1 MAEIKFEN
9 VSKSFG
15 KTTVIENMNLTLPDG
30 KFTVLLGPSGCGKTT
45 LLRMIAGIGP
55 ESSGTVYMN
64 GKDLKNVPPG
74 ERDIAMVF
82 QSYAL
87 YPTMSVRE
95 NIEFCLKNNKIP
107 KAERKKRVE
116 AVAKRVDL
124 TDYLDRKPSQL
135 SGGQR
140 QRVALA
146 RAMVKEPQVFLMDEP
161 LSNLDAKL
169 RASMRSELI
178 QLHNKLKTTFIYV
191 THDQIESMAMAD
203 YIVLL
208 NHGKIMQQDTP
219 EEIYN
224 NPANVFTAQFIGTP
238 ATNILPL
245 HNGCYGFRPEKAYFI
260 SKDAANFE
268 QYWKKGT
275 ILTREMLGSE
285 GYLMVSPAMIL
296 MLIFVF
302 YPLVNLVYLSFF
314 NYNLIGT
321 KEFVGLKNYKILFFI
336 KTDFIQALRN
346 TGVYTLTVVIFS
358 LLLAIL
364 LALWLEKDNWI
375 NRFLQKSM
383 FTPYLISMVSCA
395 YIWSWMYDSDSGVF
409 NALLNALK
417 LSPLRWLNDSD
428 MAIFCVAAVA
438 VWKSLGYYLIIVL
451 ASIKTVPRDIL
462 EAAELDR
469 TPPLRKFIKITLP
482 MISPQLFFLL
492 ITITISSFKVFDVV
506 RVMTNG
512 GPGNSTDVLVT
523 YIYRYAFQMNA
534 KVGYAS
540 AAGTVLLIIMMILTY
555 LYFKVLNKRIYYQ

>member
-1 MAEIKFEN
+1 
-9 VSKSFG
+9 
-15 KTTVIENMNLTLPDG
+15 MN
-30 KFTVLLGPSGCGKTT
+30 
-45 LLRMIAGIGP
+45 
-55 ESSGTVYMN
+55 
-64 GKDLKNVPPG
+64 
-74 ERDIAMVF
+74 
-82 QSYAL
+82 
-87 YPTMSVRE
+87 
-95 NIEFCLKNNKIP
+95 KNNYD
-107 KAERKKRVE
+107 KKRS
-116 AVAKRVDL
+116 L
-124 TDYLDRKPSQL
+124 T
-135 SGGQR
+135 
-140 QRVALA
+140 
-146 RAMVKEPQVFLMDEP
+146 
-161 LSNLDAKL
+161 
-169 RASMRSELI
+169 
-178 QLHNKLKTTFIYV
+178 
-191 THDQIESMAMAD
+191 
-203 YIVLL
+203 
-208 NHGKIMQQDTP
+208 
-219 EEIYN
+219 
-224 NPANVFTAQFIGTP
+224 
-238 ATNILPL
+238 
-245 HNGCYGFRPEKAYFI
+245 
-260 SKDAANFE
+260 
-268 QYWKKGT
+268 
-275 ILTREMLGSE
+275 

-438 VWKSLGYYLIIVL
+438 VWKSLGYSLIIVL

>member
-1 MAEIKFEN
+1 
-9 VSKSFG
+9 
-15 KTTVIENMNLTLPDG
+15 MN
-30 KFTVLLGPSGCGKTT
+30 
-45 LLRMIAGIGP
+45 
-55 ESSGTVYMN
+55 
-64 GKDLKNVPPG
+64 
-74 ERDIAMVF
+74 
-82 QSYAL
+82 
-87 YPTMSVRE
+87 
-95 NIEFCLKNNKIP
+95 KNNYD
-107 KAERKKRVE
+107 KKRS
-116 AVAKRVDL
+116 L
-124 TDYLDRKPSQL
+124 T
-135 SGGQR
+135 
-140 QRVALA
+140 
-146 RAMVKEPQVFLMDEP
+146 
-161 LSNLDAKL
+161 
-169 RASMRSELI
+169 
-178 QLHNKLKTTFIYV
+178 
-191 THDQIESMAMAD
+191 
-203 YIVLL
+203 
-208 NHGKIMQQDTP
+208 
-219 EEIYN
+219 
-224 NPANVFTAQFIGTP
+224 
-238 ATNILPL
+238 
-245 HNGCYGFRPEKAYFI
+245 
-260 SKDAANFE
+260 
-268 QYWKKGT
+268 
-275 ILTREMLGSE
+275 

-314 NYNLIGT
+314 NYNLICT

-438 VWKSLGYYLIIVL
+438 AWKSLGYYLIIVL

>member
-74 ERDIAMVF
+74 ARDIAMVF

-116 AVAKRVDL
+116 AVAERVDL

-178 QLHNKLKTTFIYV
+178 QLHNKLKTTFIY
-191 THDQIESMAMAD
+191 
-203 YIVLL
+203 
-208 NHGKIMQQDTP
+208 
-219 EEIYN
+219 
-224 NPANVFTAQFIGTP
+224 GTP

-285 GYLMVSPAMIL
+285 VHYQIQTGNHTVMMKSTD
-296 MLIFVF
+296 
-302 YPLVNLVYLSFF
+302 F
-314 NYNLIGT
+314 NH
-321 KEFVGLKNYKILFFI
+321 KVGENILF
-336 KTDFIQALRN
+336 A
-346 TGVYTLTVVIFS
+346 VS
-358 LLLAIL
+358 A
-364 LALWLEKDNWI
+364 DNLY
-375 NRFLQKSM
+375 F
-383 FTPYLISMVSCA
+383 F
-395 YIWSWMYDSDSGVF
+395 DSDGNRVTAPE
-409 NALLNALK
+409 NIPEYLK
-417 LSPLRWLNDSD
+417 
-428 MAIFCVAAVA
+428 MEETQI
-438 VWKSLGYYLIIVL
+438 
-451 ASIKTVPRDIL
+451 
-462 EAAELDR
+462 E
-469 TPPLRKFIKITLP
+469 
-482 MISPQLFFLL
+482 
-492 ITITISSFKVFDVV
+492 
-506 RVMTNG
+506 
-512 GPGNSTDVLVT
+512 
-523 YIYRYAFQMNA
+523 
-534 KVGYAS
+534 
-540 AAGTVLLIIMMILTY
+540 
-555 LYFKVLNKRIYYQ
+555 

>member
-1 MAEIKFEN
+1 
-9 VSKSFG
+9 
-15 KTTVIENMNLTLPDG
+15 MN
-30 KFTVLLGPSGCGKTT
+30 
-45 LLRMIAGIGP
+45 
-55 ESSGTVYMN
+55 
-64 GKDLKNVPPG
+64 
-74 ERDIAMVF
+74 
-82 QSYAL
+82 
-87 YPTMSVRE
+87 
-95 NIEFCLKNNKIP
+95 KNNYD
-107 KAERKKRVE
+107 KKRS
-116 AVAKRVDL
+116 L
-124 TDYLDRKPSQL
+124 T
-135 SGGQR
+135 
-140 QRVALA
+140 
-146 RAMVKEPQVFLMDEP
+146 
-161 LSNLDAKL
+161 
-169 RASMRSELI
+169 
-178 QLHNKLKTTFIYV
+178 
-191 THDQIESMAMAD
+191 
-203 YIVLL
+203 
-208 NHGKIMQQDTP
+208 
-219 EEIYN
+219 
-224 NPANVFTAQFIGTP
+224 
-238 ATNILPL
+238 
-245 HNGCYGFRPEKAYFI
+245 
-260 SKDAANFE
+260 
-268 QYWKKGT
+268 
-275 ILTREMLGSE
+275 

-469 TPPLRKFIKITLP
+469 TPPLRKFIKITLESLNDVGFMDADGKGASCLDDGSMKQFLTDWYNWTEEGWCEIP
-482 MISPQLFFLL
+482 ALENASSAMQEDFYNGKLGAFVSSSNRATSISEKAQAAGINLGMSY
-492 ITITISSFKVFDVV
+492 T
-506 RVMTNG
+506 
-512 GPGNSTDVLVT
+512 
-523 YIYRYAFQMNA
+523 
-534 KVGYAS
+534 VGYGGYSAPLGGGSIGIIGKDHSQQEIAAAWEFVKFLMSDEQVAQNHIKTGVLPTTYSSVETDTLKDFWADEKNEGYKISYEQVKDAS
-540 AAGTVLLIIMMILTY
+540 APAMSMYTSEWNSAVRSVYSELIQARDITPDQALDNLKSEASSI
-555 LYFKVLNKRIYYQ
+555 FE